1 MTFRRRLRSGSA
13 ALVVAAAIA
22 GAVPGHALAVTSG
35 LPTEVTTLP
44 APQLA
49 AFRGDMPLVAGAS
62 GFLHQEQGLPGYTWT
77 DYASGTDTPQ
87 PQLTAV
93 PLTNTNFFSAG
104 GDHVAYQ
111 NGATLGVGDP
121 TVAGSW
127 VSYDLSSLG
136 GTLLHTVVAVGANGT
151 RALVRETGG
160 AHLLQLNA
168 DGTSTEVAMT
178 GLPSSTDYINDAVG
192 YQSVGDYVTVRSTP
206 KPGVTG
212 TTAFY
217 LVRLDTGA
225 ATAVTAVTPRS
236 AVAPTVH
243 GDYLT
248 WPSNGGISLVTVA
261 DALAGSTV
269 TPTQVLAPAGSGM
282 LLDYDVVGQQV
293 VMMTRVSSGALV
305 LNSVPIAGGPATQ
318 LDATVTEPAPSA
330 RVPDYLP
337 KGPGGALVVGGTST
351 SQAVQRLTAATDGSV
366 NVTVVRQL
374 PPPAETTA
382 TLSMAHGQV
391 RQVLTVPQLNAATRF
406 AMATTPLTGSGST
419 IGKTTTGYLSDG
431 GQPLQAGPCTVDA
444 FCVRETDGN
453 SYGPVYTTTT
463 ATSARVFISGLSP
476 ETFSSPDT
484 RVVDADSEF
493 VLIDSAGSQY
503 LWEPGQSAMI
513 PLGPASGA
521 TVWMGTLWRATAPG
535 QIQASTPHTG
545 LGSAPAL
552 QRTISTGAS
561 CTPSEVQV
569 AQHWLYWS
577 CGSSGP
583 AGVYDL
589 ATNVKFSVD
598 AGPVLLGDGYLVRHD
613 AASGELRLTDVH
625 ADSVGATSVLATLSQ
640 AAGASD
646 DRGIDWT
653 VDRTGG
659 DVAYTGS
666 DNIVHVLST
675 GVPASP
681 VAANAGAWSNSIT
694 PGQAWNFR
702 FEASRPLASWQLV
715 IRRATTGQVVY
726 SYTGG
731 PTAAQGSTSWNGIL
745 QAKTAAFNGSYDWQL
760 LAVPADAPGAAATQ
774 AASGTMGV
782 FYGRMPFHSYGE
794 NGRSTM
800 LGVLKQS
807 AFGYRNGY
815 GMDYEG
821 NGHGGYSSPVASSY
835 WNLGTGSGQLN
846 AVVPFGDINGDG
858 FNDILVRTSGGELEY
873 YPNQAAG
880 GVLNNTSPKA
890 IGGGWNIY
898 NRLVS
903 VGDLNRDGHDD
914 LIARDASG
922 ELWMYPGT
930 GRGGFGSRVAL
941 GGGWNTYTRI
951 VGVGDVNGDGNGDLL
966 AVDTAGGLWRYLG
979 NGKGGFNSR
988 VKIGT
993 GYQIYTAMV
1002 GVGDMNGH
1010 GLNSVVA
1017 RDTSG
1022 VLWRYDFTASGSL
1035 LSRVR
1040 IGNGWNIFSDLY

>member
-1 MTFRRRLRSGSA
+1 
-13 ALVVAAAIA
+13 VVAAAIA

-35 LPTEVTTLP
+35 TPTEVTTLP

-49 AFRGDMPLVAGAS
+49 AVRGDMPLVAGAS

-93 PLTNTNFFSAG
+93 PLTNTNFLSAG
-104 GDHVAYQ
+104 GDHVACQ
-111 NGATLGVGDP
+111 NGATLRVGDP

-136 GTLLHTVVAVGANGT
+136 TVHTVAAVGTNGT
-151 RALVRETGG
+151 RALVQETGG
-160 AHLLQLNA
+160 VAHLLQLNA
-168 DGTSTEVAMT
+168 DGTTTEVAMT
-178 GLPSSTDYINDAVG
+178 GLPSSTDYINSAVG
-192 YQSVGDYVTVRSTP
+192 YQGAGEYVAVRSTP

-212 TTAFY
+212 TAAFY

-225 ATAVTAVTPRS
+225 ATVVTAVTPRS
-236 AVAPTVH
+236 AVAPTIH

-248 WPSNGGISLVTVA
+248 WPSSGGISLVPVA
-261 DALAGSTV
+261 DVLAGRTV
-269 TPTQVLAPAGSGM
+269 TPTQVPAPAGSGM
-282 LLDYDVVGQQV
+282 LDYDVVGQQI
-293 VMMTRVSSGALV
+293 VMVTRASWSAPPV
-305 LNSVPIAGGPATQ
+305 LNAVPIAGGPATQ
-318 LDATVTEPAPSA
+318 LDATVTGLQPSLGT
-330 RVPDYLP
+330 RVHPYLP
-337 KGPGGALVVGGTST
+337 QGPGGALVIGGTST
-351 SQAVQRLTAATDGSV
+351 SQAVQRLTAAPDGGV
-366 NVTVVRQL
+366 NVTAVRQL

-391 RQVLTVPQLNAATRF
+391 RQVLTVPQLDAATRF

-419 IGKTTTGYLSDG
+419 VGKTTTGYLSDDG
-431 GQPLQAGPCTVDA
+431 RPLQAGPCAVDA

-453 SYGPVYTTTT
+453 SYGPVFTTTT

-513 PLGPASGA
+513 PLGSASGA

-545 LGSAPAL
+545 LGSAPTL
-552 QRTISTGAS
+552 QRTIGTGAS

-625 ADSVGATSVLATLSQ
+625 ADSVGATSVPATFSQ
-640 AAGASD
+640 AAGARD

-666 DNIVHVLST
+666 DNIVHVLTT

-681 VAANAGAWSNSIT
+681 VAAGVGICCSSIT
-694 PGQAWNFR
+694 PGRAWTFR

-715 IRRATTGQVVY
+715 IRRTTTGQVVY

-731 PTAAQGSTSWNGIL
+731 PTAAYGLTSWNGIL
-745 QAKTAAFNGSYDWQL
+745 QTKTAAFDGSYDWQL
-760 LAVPADAPGAAATQ
+760 LAVPADAPGAAPTQVAT
-774 AASGTMGV
+774 GTTEV
-782 FYGRMPFHSYGE
+782 FNGRMPFHSYGDT
-794 NGRSTM
+794 GRSTL

-807 AFGYRNGY
+807 AFGYGY
-815 GMDYEG
+815 GEGMDYEG

-835 WNLGTGSGQLN
+835 WNLGHGSGQLN
-846 AVVPFGDINGDG
+846 AVVPFGDLNGDG

-890 IGGGWNIY
+890 IGRGWNIY

-979 NGKGGFNSR
+979 NGKGGCHSR

-1002 GVGDMNGH
+1002 GVGDVDGH

-1022 VLWRYDFTASGSL
+1022 VLWRYDFSASGSL

-1040 IGNGWNIFSDLY
+1040 IGSGWNIFSDLY